1 MFRIMRNYFQLAD
14 KGNDK
19 KVNENELNKFL
30 KSINLKMDK
39 EELRKL
45 IMVPNLTRYSLIIY
59 FFFLKL

>member
-1 MFRIMRNYFQLAD
+1 MRNYFQLAD

-45 IMVPNLTRYSLIIY
+45 IMVPNLTR
-59 FFFLKL
+59 

>member
-59 FFFLKL
+59 FFF